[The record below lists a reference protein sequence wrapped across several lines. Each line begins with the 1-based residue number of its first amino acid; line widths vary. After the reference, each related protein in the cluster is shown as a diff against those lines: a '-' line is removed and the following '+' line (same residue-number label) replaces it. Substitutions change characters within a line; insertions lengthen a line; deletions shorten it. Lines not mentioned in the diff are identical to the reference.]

1 MQMKKLI
8 FCCFFAAMF
17 IQSKAQQLY
26 SSFKDEKNN
35 KGIVYKGIINK
46 STLQSESAFD
56 WFVSNKEKY
65 KPSPE
70 LLHAFLAASKSVKY
84 IVFGGTWCEDTQNL
98 LPQFYKLQEL
108 TGMNEQDI
116 VLFAVDRDKKTI
128 DNITQAFHITNV
140 PTIIVMKDGK
150 EVGRVV
156 EYGSSGNW
164 DEAMTNVL
172 K

>member
-1 MQMKKLI
+1 MNKWVICLFFI
-8 FCCFFAAMF
+8 AFAA
-17 IQSKAQQLY
+17 QSKAQQY
-26 SSFKDEKNN
+26 FTSFKDEKNPS
-35 KGIVYKGIINK
+35 GIIYKGILNK
-46 STLQSESAFD
+46 DIIQKETAFD
-56 WFVSNKEKY
+56 WFTANKEKY

-70 LLHAFLAASKSVKY
+70 LLHAFLASTSKVNF

-108 TGMNEQDI
+108 TGMKEDRI
-116 VLFAVDRDKKTI
+116 VFFGVDRDKKTI
-128 DNITQAFHITNV
+128 DNIAQSFNITNV

-150 EVGRVV
+150 EAGRVV

-164 DEAMTNVL
+164 DEAMTNLL